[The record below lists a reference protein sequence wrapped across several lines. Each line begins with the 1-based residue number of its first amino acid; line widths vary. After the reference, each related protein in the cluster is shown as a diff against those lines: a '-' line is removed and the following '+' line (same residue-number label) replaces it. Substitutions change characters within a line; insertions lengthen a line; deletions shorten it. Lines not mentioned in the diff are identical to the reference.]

1 MTKPRKGPMAK
12 ARCLHCG
19 ADRPVEMEKYI
30 LGDIIKP
37 FAGGGTYGRCL
48 RCQKEGLQIVEVPQ
62 TKLVKPKGWSKLPTE

>member
-1 MTKPRKGPMAK
+1 
-12 ARCLHCG
+12 
-19 ADRPVEMEKYI
+19 MEKYI